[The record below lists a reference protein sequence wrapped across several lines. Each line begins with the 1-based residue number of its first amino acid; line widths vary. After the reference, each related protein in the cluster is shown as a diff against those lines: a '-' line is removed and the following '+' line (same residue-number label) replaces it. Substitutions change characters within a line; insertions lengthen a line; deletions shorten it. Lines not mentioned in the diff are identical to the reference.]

1 MVKAKWF
8 SNEKNKICLTRQ
20 QLANSNCIPLS
31 VQTSIGTPETK
42 KLISVFE
49 PSVSYYSRLGRV
61 MVVYDS
67 KLNTWHCP
75 CTKLR
80 RSCVHKCIAKWH
92 LFQTQRELFR
102 TVFSREE
109 SPHKEPHAQS
119 EEKDFR
125 DSPVYP
131 PKDLGLNNMV
141 CYILQHKKIPV
152 DLLDDVH
159 VPSPDKDYPRN
170 LCPDE
175 SICQSCPGVVLL
187 SDPILSTK
195 KAKILTNWSI
205 IEGMIWC
212 YVILCVIFS

>member
-1 MVKAKWF
+1 
-8 SNEKNKICLTRQ
+8 
-20 QLANSNCIPLS
+20 
-31 VQTSIGTPETK
+31 
-42 KLISVFE
+42 
-49 PSVSYYSRLGRV
+49 

-152 DLLDDVH
+152 DLPDDVL
-159 VPSPDKDYPRN
+159 VPSPDKEYPRN